1 MGVAPGLGLE
11 DGVAIFDLWR
21 TKRKGRD
28 SKHNRQSRDICA
40 TVKIGYRKPKQR
52 ELRLVMSCD

>member
-21 TKRKGRD
+21 TQRKGRD
-28 SKHNRQSRDICA
+28 SKHNRQSGTEIY
-40 TVKIGYRKPKQR
+40 VPQ
-52 ELRLVMSCD
+52 